1 MESGHVLE
9 LQISLR
15 RRYIETTG
23 HLMPAMQ
30 PLELSRGCCADN
42 IRRQVTRADGE
53 EQNAKPVGAA
63 EAAMSER
70 V

>member
-30 PLELSRGCCADN
+30 PLELSRGCCAN

-53 EQNAKPVGAA
+53 EQNAKPVGVA